1 MFSSFLPLTFTFVT
15 TLSTNIIFLNKS
27 LNIMNM
33 DQISSYIFTKLTH
46 ILKKM
51 SLKILVVWLI
61 SSKISRTESQNKR
74 FGA

>member
-33 DQISSYIFTKLTH
+33 DQISSCIFTKLTH

-51 SLKILVVWLI
+51 SLKILAVWLI
-61 SSKISRTESQNKR
+61 SRKISMTESQNKR